1 MKQKKFWVFC
11 SLVCMIGIV
20 LSVSVSAQRC
30 FKSIEQAKQSG
41 KCVECL
47 DLSKNRLKQ
56 LPPEL
61 FEFKDLRKL
70 ILSRNS
76 LSDNLDSLSLL
87 TKLTYLD
94 LSSNYIETLPESLA
108 CLPIDSLIMWDN
120 PCRNLPQ
127 ELSKWNLRY
136 LDMRAIQMTRKEQKA
151 IKLLFPLAKIRM
163 DHPCNCG
170 SGR

>member
-1 MKQKKFWVFC
+1 MKQRKFWVIC
-11 SLVCMIGIV
+11 SFACMIGIA
-20 LSVSVSAQRC
+20 VSAGASAQRC

-41 KCVECL
+41 ECVECL

-61 FEFKDLRKL
+61 FEFKDLKKL

-76 LSDNLDSLSLL
+76 LSGNLDSLSFLS
-87 TKLTYLD
+87 KLTYLD

-108 CLPIDSLIMWDN
+108 CLSIDSLIMWDN

-127 ELSKWNLRY
+127 ALSKWDLRY